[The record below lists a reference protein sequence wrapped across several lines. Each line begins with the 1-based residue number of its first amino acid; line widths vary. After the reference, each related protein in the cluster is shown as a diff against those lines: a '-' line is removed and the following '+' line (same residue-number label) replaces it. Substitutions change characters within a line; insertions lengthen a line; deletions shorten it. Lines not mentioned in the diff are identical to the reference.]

1 MNVAAYKLTVIT
13 AHTIFLLMSKI
24 QGKPLIIIPTPFP
37 CTHTQFMPMMVASQL
52 TMKEVF
58 IDDLSI
64 YKALSYRLQS
74 FDQTSLLAHF
84 PL

>member
-1 MNVAAYKLTVIT
+1 MHLGAYKLSVLNS
-13 AHTIFLLMSKI
+13 HTIFLLMSKF
-24 QGKPLIIIPTPFP
+24 QGKSLIIIPTPFL
-37 CTHTQFMPMMVASQL
+37 CIHTQFMPMMMASQL

-58 IDDLSI
+58 IEDLPI

-74 FDQTSLLAHF
+74 FDQTSLLTHF

>member
-1 MNVAAYKLTVIT
+1 MHLRAYKLSVLNG
-13 AHTIFLLMSKI
+13 HTMFFLMSKI
-24 QGKPLIIIPTPFP
+24 QEKSLIIIPAPFA
-37 CTHTQFMPMMVASQL
+37 CIHTQFMPMMMASQL

-58 IDDLSI
+58 IDDLLI

-74 FDQTSLLAHF
+74 FDQTALLTHF